1 MDSLIFE
8 GLSDDNKKKF
18 LKSFKQKEIK
28 KDEIIKNENE
38 KLEKAFFLIEGEV
51 EVKKEF
57 SGENM
62 QVCNIKA
69 EEDIFFSITCMLDSG
84 KSLTTVVAK
93 KNSVIMEISKKEL
106 INFCQINPTVGIKIL
121 ENINKLL
128 SKIIRKNDNKISKM
142 YNTLEEVL

>member
-8 GLSDDNKKKF
+8 GLSDDNKKDF

-51 EVKKEF
+51 KVEKEF
-57 SGENM
+57 SGKNM
-62 QVCNIKA
+62 QVCNIDA

-93 KNSVIMEISKKEL
+93 KKSIIMEISKKEL
-106 INFCQINPTVGIKIL
+106 INFCQTNPTIGIKIL

-128 SKIIRKNDNKISKM
+128 SKIIRKNDNKIFKM
-142 YNTLEEVL
+142 YKTLEEVL